1 MKYAFKIFWI
11 NKSGALE
18 PLFDRPPP
26 PLEFPSVET
35 VREKARELVMYRD
48 IPAHSLVIESED
60 GTFSERWFWINGE
73 WRSKPN

>member
-1 MKYAFKIFWI
+1 
-11 NKSGALE
+11 
-18 PLFDRPPP
+18 
-26 PLEFPSVET
+26 LEFPSVET
-35 VREKARELVMYRD
+35 VREKARELVMHRD